1 MEEQGYNPE
10 LEYEIRESIN
20 SLLIGMVGQLAKALE
35 EIQKV
40 VQMQLDHAP
49 EHHKFF
55 CPTCDGIDNA
65 LRDLVRE

>member
-10 LEYEIRESIN
+10 LEHEIRESIN

-40 VQMQLDHAP
+40 VQMQLDHSTQ
-49 EHHKFF
+49 HHKFF
-55 CPTCDGIDNA
+55 CPTCDGIDMA